1 MYLIS
6 FLDIGMASFINSDRF
21 PELSKIIDVG
31 GEKYTMEPG
40 KNAIELEYKN
50 YKDYRSAFGNDERTE
65 YILRKYMYPALTNKK
80 RLAFESPEEKQEL
93 IAILKKRTD
102 KLQRSTEFSSSIL
115 KNTIIQRAYQN
126 IQRLVQELENG
137 TPGSGFS
144 INLPELS
151 LPCTKAKQY
160 IKQISEE
167 RVFQLILEIAW
178 YLLHPDM
185 VPSKVKCDWAAAIK
199 GLDTMRAGDLFTQIR
214 GYEGEV
220 GKSATQKPLNFFKK
234 INLDGVAKA
243 PSMQNAL
250 KKVLAAAEQ
259 FEGENAHEGMKE
271 KVKTLL
277 KLLQARKYINGELR
291 NIDEN
296 RLDVIDV
303 PKIEKALIKNPMA
316 QVGGRAKALDGPL
329 RDAMLPLFNY
339 FKVVFDPIYGLV
351 DTWVAGEG
359 KNTLKQIILPQLTT
373 ILHICNNIEP
383 AEVSTNGKNT
393 YGIYKITNIDKDVVD
408 FFTRVLRETETY
420 VSGLADDRQKGT
432 FMKQVFHLPKV
443 RLSSL
448 VPRSEPEYKDPAT
461 IPYIQFF
468 TVGGNMQIT
477 QTQVGDGSPAG
488 ANAVNEFF
496 TPNELYI
503 TCTSSKNGTQLEI
516 PMNLYE
522 IDYSKVNTEERALT
536 IITPDNYFNK
546 NKQDPP
552 LLLEKMVTL
561 SDRVI
566 FNDAELALSIFV
578 AFKQLMPNQNE
589 SAPASRSA

>member
-1 MYLIS
+1 
-6 FLDIGMASFINSDRF
+6 MAAPVNADHF

-31 GEKYTMEPG
+31 GERYLMEPG
-40 KNAIELEYKN
+40 RQAIELEYKT
-50 YKDYRSAFGNDERTE
+50 YKDYRLAFGNDERTE
-65 YILRKYMYPALTNKK
+65 YILRKYMYPAPTNKK

-93 IAILKKRTD
+93 IAILKKRAD
-102 KLQRSTEFSSSIL
+102 MLQSSKEFTSSVL
-115 KNTIIQRAYQN
+115 KNTLIQRAYLN
-126 IQRLVQELENG
+126 IQRLIQEFEHGVPG
-137 TPGSGFS
+137 TGFS
-144 INLPELS
+144 IDLPDIS

-167 RVFQLILEIAW
+167 RAFQLILEIAW

-185 VPSKVKCDWAAAIK
+185 VPSKIQCDWASAIK
-199 GLDTMRAGDLFTQIR
+199 QLDTMRVGDLFTKIR
-214 GYEGEV
+214 DYEGQM
-220 GKSATQKPLNFFKK
+220 GKSVTQKPLNFFKK

-243 PSMQNAL
+243 PTVQNAL
-250 KKVLAAAEQ
+250 QRVLAAAEEI
-259 FEGENAHEGMKE
+259 EGENAHENMKK

-277 KLLQARKYINGELR
+277 EVLHARKYINGDLP
-291 NIDEN
+291 NIDVN

-303 PKIEKALIKNPMA
+303 PKIEKALIRNPMA

-329 RDAMLPLFNY
+329 RMAMLPLFDY
-339 FKVVFDPIYGLV
+339 FKSVFDPIYGLV

-359 KNTLKQIILPQLTT
+359 KNTLKQILLPQLTNV
-373 ILHICNNIEP
+373 LHICNNIDP
-383 AEVSTNGKNT
+383 DEVSTSGKNT
-393 YGIYKITNIDKDVVD
+393 YGVYKIMNIDKDVVD

-420 VSGLADDRQKGT
+420 VSGLADDRQKGA
-432 FMKQVFHLPKV
+432 FMKQVFHLPTV

-448 VPRSEPEYKDPAT
+448 LPRSEPEYKDPAT

-468 TVGGNMQIT
+468 TVGGNIQIT
-477 QTQVGDGSPAG
+477 GKQVGDGSPAG

-522 IDYSKVNTEERALT
+522 IDYSKVNIEDDALT
-536 IITPDNYFNK
+536 IITPDNYFNT

-552 LLLEKMVTL
+552 LFLENMVTL

-578 AFKQLMPNQNE
+578 AFKQLMPK
-589 SAPASRSA
+589 

>member
-40 KNAIELEYKN
+40 RQAIELEYKN

-93 IAILKKRTD
+93 IAILKKRAD

-126 IQRLVQELENG
+126 VQRLIQELEHGVPG
-137 TPGSGFS
+137 TGFS
-144 INLPELS
+144 IDLPELS
-151 LPCTKAKQY
+151 MPCTKAKQY

-167 RVFQLILEIAW
+167 RAFQLILEIAW

-185 VPSKVKCDWAAAIK
+185 VPSKIQCDWASAIK
-199 GLDTMRAGDLFTQIR
+199 QLDTMRVGDLFTKIR
-214 GYEGEV
+214 DYERQA
-220 GKSATQKPLNFFKK
+220 GKSVTQKPLNFFKK

-243 PSMQNAL
+243 PTMQNAL
-250 KKVLAAAEQ
+250 QRVLAAAEQ

-271 KVKTLL
+271 KLKTLL
-277 KLLQARKYINGELR
+277 ELLHARKYINGELLG
-291 NIDEN
+291 IDEN

-329 RDAMLPLFNY
+329 RSAMLPLFHY

-351 DTWVAGEG
+351 ESWVAGEG

-373 ILHICNNIEP
+373 VLHICNNINP
-383 AEVSTNGKNT
+383 APVPTSDKNT
-393 YGIYKITNIDKDVVD
+393 YGVYKITNIDKDVVD
-408 FFTRVLRETETY
+408 FFTRILRSTETY
-420 VSGLADDRQKGT
+420 VSGLADDRIKGI
-432 FMKQVFHLPKV
+432 FMKQIFNLPKV
-443 RLSSL
+443 RLTSL
-448 VPRSEPEYKDPAT
+448 LPKSGDEYKDPAE
-461 IPYIQFF
+461 ISYIQFF
-468 TVGGNMQIT
+468 TVGGNMILNAK
-477 QTQVGDGSPAG
+477 GDGTPDSVQAI
-488 ANAVNEFF
+488 NEFF

-503 TCTSSKNGTQLEI
+503 TCTSSKSGTQLEI

-522 IDYSKVNTEERALT
+522 IDYSEVNIADAAPA

-546 NKQDPP
+546 NKREPP
-552 LLLEKMVTL
+552 LLLENMVTL
-561 SDRVI
+561 TDRVI

-578 AFKQLMPNQNE
+578 ALKQLMPNQNE
-589 SAPASRSA
+589 SATATGSS